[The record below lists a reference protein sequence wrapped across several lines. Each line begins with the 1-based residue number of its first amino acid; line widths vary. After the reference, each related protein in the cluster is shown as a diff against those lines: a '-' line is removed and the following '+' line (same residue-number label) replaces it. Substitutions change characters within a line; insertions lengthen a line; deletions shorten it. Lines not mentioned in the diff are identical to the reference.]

1 MIYFSLD
8 LAQMGRRQKKRGYI
22 LKGLY
27 FIIYDYEFI
36 TPNLILYQY
45 VIISNNKVK

>member
-1 MIYFSLD
+1 MQIVEI
-8 LAQMGRRQKKRGYI
+8 KKIYI

-27 FIIYDYEFI
+27 LIIYDYEFI
-36 TPNLILYQY
+36 IPNLILYYY